1 MVCVVSMYW
10 SIKTQGFRN
19 HFSGT
24 PTSVCACRLSP
35 KALQCTKKCVLA
47 ICFGQHQDIFAMKL
61 SGAGSQLWT
70 FQRGSSADDSA
81 TALEID
87 SYGDLVLAGWTAGSL
102 DGNSNAGSV
111 DLFAMKVD
119 AQGSWEWTFQTGTA
133 REEWA
138 GSLQIIPSGRILLA
152 GSIKNGLG
160 GSDQSAEMTKN
171 MQGMNWSYFLKIIF
185 SFFPFTSCT

>member
-1 MVCVVSMYW
+1 MVH
-10 SIKTQGFRN
+10 T
-19 HFSGT
+19 T
-24 PTSVCACRLSP
+24 PLVFALASCLP

-47 ICFGQHQDIFAMKL
+47 ICFGQHQDILAIKL
-61 SGAGSQLWT
+61 NSAGSLAWI
-70 FQRGSSADDSA
+70 FQRGSSADDIA
-81 TALEID
+81 TALEFD

>member
-1 MVCVVSMYW
+1 
-10 SIKTQGFRN
+10 
-19 HFSGT
+19 
-24 PTSVCACRLSP
+24 
-35 KALQCTKKCVLA
+35 
-47 ICFGQHQDIFAMKL
+47 MKL
-61 SGAGSQLWT
+61 SSAGSQLWT
-70 FQRGSSADDSA
+70 FQRGSTADDSA

-87 SYGDLVLAGWTAGSL
+87 SYGDLILAGWTAGSL

-171 MQGMNWSYFLKIIF
+171 IPSPR
-185 SFFPFTSCT
+185 FPYVRFAQFHHPQVHFKCISCGFRVGKCKCFCAAGTK

>member
-1 MVCVVSMYW
+1 M
-10 SIKTQGFRN
+10 
-19 HFSGT
+19 
-24 PTSVCACRLSP
+24 RLP
-35 KALQCTKKCVLA
+35 AVFPRLFNARKKCVLA
-47 ICFGQHQDIFAMKL
+47 ICFGQHQDILAIKHN
-61 SGAGSQLWT
+61 SAGSLAWI
-70 FQRGSSADDSA
+70 FQRGSSADDIA
-81 TALEID
+81 TALEFD

-160 GSDQSAEMTKN
+160 GSDQFAEMTKTC
-171 MQGMNWSYFLKIIF
+171 KE
-185 SFFPFTSCT
+185 

>member
-1 MVCVVSMYW
+1 MHEKM
-10 SIKTQGFRN
+10 
-19 HFSGT
+19 
-24 PTSVCACRLSP
+24 
-35 KALQCTKKCVLA
+35 CVLA
-47 ICFGQHQDIFAMKL
+47 TCFGQHQDIFAMKL
-61 SGAGSQLWT
+61 SSAGSQLWT
-70 FQRGSSADDSA
+70 LQRGSSADDSA

-87 SYGDLVLAGWTAGSL
+87 SYGDLILAGWTAGSL

-111 DLFAMKVD
+111 DLFAMKVY

-171 MQGMNWSYFLKIIF
+171 MRGMNWSYFEDNLFI
-185 SFFPFTSCT
+185 FPFTST

>member
-19 HFSGT
+19 HFSRT
-24 PTSVCACRLSP
+24 PPSVCACRLSSQGSSMHE
-35 KALQCTKKCVLA
+35 KMCVLA

-61 SGAGSQLWT
+61 SSAGSQLWT

-87 SYGDLVLAGWTAGSL
+87 SYGDLILAGWTAGSL
-102 DGNSNAGSV
+102 DGNSFDGSV

-133 REEWA
+133 REHWA

-152 GSIKNGLG
+152 GSINNALT
-160 GSDQSAEMTKN
+160 SDQSAEMTKN
-171 MQGMNWSYFLKIIF
+171 MRGMNWSYFEDNLFI
-185 SFFPFTSCT
+185 FPFTST